1 MDCVVVKAGEPI
13 TSTDGVQRAP
23 GISNASAGSGGICM
37 QISRLPG
44 GAIGKAHLHEDHEST
59 LYILEGSTAML
70 YGEQLEHRLEA
81 HPGDFVYIPASV
93 PHKPWNLSETE
104 PIAMVVAR
112 TDANEQESLVLL
124 PHLDELPHVVEAAP
138 TL

>member
-1 MDCVVVKAGEPI
+1 MECVVVKARESI
-13 TSTDGVQRAP
+13 VSADGVSRAP
-23 GISNASAGSGGICM
+23 GISSATAAAGGICM

-44 GAIGKAHLHEDHEST
+44 GAVGKAHLHEDHEST

-81 HPGDFVYIPASV
+81 HPGDFVYIPAST
-93 PHKPWNLSETE
+93 PHKPWNLSETD
-104 PIAMVVAR
+104 PIVMVVAR

-124 PHLDELPHVVEAAP
+124 PHLDELPHVVEATP
-138 TL
+138 TP

>member
-112 TDANEQESLVLL
+112 TDAREQESLVLL

-138 TL
+138 KP

>member
-1 MDCVVVKAGEPI
+1 MDCVVVKAGEAI
-13 TSTDGVQRAP
+13 TSIDGVQRAP
-23 GISNASAGSGGICM
+23 GISNTTASAGSICM

-44 GAIGKAHLHEDHEST
+44 GAVGQAHLHEDHEST

-70 YGEQLEHRLEA
+70 YGNKLEHRLEA
-81 HPGDFVYIPASV
+81 HPGDFVYIPANT

-104 PIAMVVAR
+104 PIVMVVAR

-124 PHLDELPHVVEAAP
+124 PHLDELPHVVSATP
-138 TL
+138 

>member
-1 MDCVVVKAGEPI
+1 MDCVVVKAGEAI
-13 TSTDGVQRAP
+13 TSVDGVMRAP
-23 GISNASAGSGGICM
+23 GISNTTAPAGSICM

-44 GAIGKAHLHEDHEST
+44 GAVGKAHLHEDHEST

-70 YGEQLEHRLEA
+70 FGDQLENRLEA
-81 HPGDFVYIPASV
+81 HPGDFVYVPPNT

-104 PIAMVVAR
+104 PIVMVVAR

-124 PHLDELPHVVEAAP
+124 PHLDELPHVLDATP
-138 TL
+138 

>member
-1 MDCVVVKAGEPI
+1 MDCVVVKAGESI
-13 TSTDGVQRAP
+13 VSADGVSRAP
-23 GISNASAGSGGICM
+23 GISSATAASGGLCM

-44 GAIGKAHLHEDHEST
+44 GAVGKAHLHEEHESS

-81 HPGDFVYIPASV
+81 HPGDFVYIPAGM
-93 PHKPWNLSETE
+93 PHKPWNLSETD
-104 PIAMVVAR
+104 PIVMVVAR

-138 TL
+138 KP